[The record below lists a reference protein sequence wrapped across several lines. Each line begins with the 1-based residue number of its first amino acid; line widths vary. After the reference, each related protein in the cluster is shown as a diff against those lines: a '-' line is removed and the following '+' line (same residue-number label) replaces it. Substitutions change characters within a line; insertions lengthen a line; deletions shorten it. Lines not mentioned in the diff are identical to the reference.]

1 MYAALV
7 FIITATFQYVE
18 NSNVN
23 FNGHSPSYSSCDN
36 RLSCPSWSYCSNN
49 STCEC
54 YDRNYVVLCSEDMKK
69 GGLLQCYCMTWN
81 ENTNETEEG
90 NCLYNCKIYHR
101 NYFSL
106 NGAYTTLTRN
116 VTDLNTQMCGRL
128 NRTGT
133 LCSQCVDGMYMRAYS
148 YDMSCTTCS
157 GGWINILKYILVAFV
172 PLTVF
177 YLIILLCRINI
188 PSSRLQGFVMVCQM
202 VISPMILR
210 VLITAFTTRRKPKTY
225 TVLQVFGT
233 IFGIWN
239 LDFFRLIDL
248 DICFRI
254 APLTVLSLD
263 ILVALFSFFLISVT
277 WLIIFLHHY
286 NFKAVHLMCKVP
298 IYLAN
303 KCGNHN
309 NSKDIK
315 TSTIDAFVTFML
327 LSYVKLFNVCLDLL
341 VPVTIHRVKNKHRIA
356 LLMDASLSY
365 FGYSHLF
372 YTIPSLLIG
381 LVFIVG
387 PVVTL
392 FLYSYTFF
400 QKGLN
405 MLPHRWQIF
414 IRLIVDS
421 LQGRYKD
428 GTEPGTRDCRWFSTI
443 PFILRFVFFIMISFT
458 FNTAMLPYITQ
469 VFTLGAIIT
478 ILADPFKHNFKQ
490 MTSYFAFYLL
500 LLANIYMLWI
510 GMDYSYISVTVP
522 VEFNFMVMI
531 IIAVFSGLY
540 PVVLGIAWIHSK
552 MIIIFSCI
560 VY

>member
-1 MYAALV
+1 MNVALV
-7 FIITATFQYVE
+7 SIIIFKLQLAVE
-18 NSNVN
+18 TSNGT
-23 FNGHSPSYSSCDN
+23 FNGCSPSCESCDN
-36 RLSCPSWSYCSNN
+36 RSSCPSWSYCSNN
-49 STCEC
+49 NTCEC
-54 YDRNYVVLCSEDMKK
+54 YDRNDVVLCSEDMKE
-69 GGLLQCYCMTWN
+69 GGILQCYCITWN
-81 ENTNETEEG
+81 KKLNDTEEG
-90 NCLYNCKIYHR
+90 NCVYNCKIYHR

-106 NGAYTTLTRN
+106 NGTYTTLPRN
-116 VTDLNTQMCGRL
+116 LTDLNVQMCSGL

-133 LCSQCVDGMYMRAYS
+133 LCSECVDGMYMRAYS

-172 PLTVF
+172 PLIML
-177 YLIILLCRINI
+177 YLIILYCRINI
-188 PSSRLQGFVMVCQM
+188 PSSNLQGFVLACQM
-202 VISPMILR
+202 ATSPMILR
-210 VLITAFTTRRKPKTY
+210 VFITEFTTRRKPKTY
-225 TVLQVFGT
+225 TVFQVFGT

-263 ILVALFSFFLISVT
+263 ILIALFPFILILVT
-277 WLIIFLHHY
+277 WLIILLHHH

-298 IYLAN
+298 IHLAK
-303 KCGNHN
+303 KCGCSN

-327 LSYVKLFNVCLDLL
+327 LSYVKLFNVCLDIM
-341 VPVTIHRVKNKHRIA
+341 VPVTIHRVKNKNDIA
-356 LLMDASLSY
+356 LFMDASLSY

-387 PVVTL
+387 PVATL

-405 MLPHRWQIF
+405 ILPHRWQIF

-428 GTEPGTRDCRWFSTI
+428 GTEPGTRDCRWFSTV
-443 PFILRFVFFIMISFT
+443 PFILRFVFIIMISFT

-469 VFTLGAIIT
+469 VFTIAAIIT
-478 ILADPFKHNFKQ
+478 ILTDPFKHNFKQ

-500 LLANIYMLWI
+500 LLANIYMPLI
-510 GMDYSYISVTVP
+510 GMDYSYISISMPGELNFIVFTIITV
-522 VEFNFMVMI
+522 FAGI
-531 IIAVFSGLY
+531 IYST
-540 PVVLGIAWIHSK
+540 VLCIIWILNYRK
-552 MIIIFSCI
+552 
-560 VY
+560 

>member
-1 MYAALV
+1 MYAALD
-7 FIITATFQYVE
+7 FIITAIFQYVE

-23 FNGHSPSYSSCDN
+23 FNGHSPSYGSCDN

-69 GGLLQCYCMTWN
+69 GGLLQCHCITWN

-90 NCLYNCKIYHR
+90 NCLYNCKIYSR

-106 NGAYTTLTRN
+106 NGTYTTLTRN

-133 LCSQCVDGMYMRAYS
+133 LCSQCVDGMYMRAYYS

-188 PSSRLQGFVMVCQM
+188 PSSRLQGFVIVCQM
-202 VISPMILR
+202 ATSPMILR
-210 VLITAFTTRRKPKTY
+210 VYATAFTINKKPMTY
-225 TVLQVFGT
+225 TVLQVFST
-233 IFGIWN
+233 IVGIWN

-263 ILVALFSFFLISVT
+263 LLVALYPFFLISVT
-277 WLIIFLHHY
+277 WLIILLHRH
-286 NFKAVHLMCKVP
+286 NFKAVSLMCKVP

-303 KCGNHN
+303 KCRRHN
-309 NSKDIK
+309 NSNDIK
-315 TSTIDAFVTFML
+315 SSAIDAFVTFML
-327 LSYVKLFNVCLDLL
+327 LSYVKLFNVCLDVL
-341 VPVTIHRVKNKHRIA
+341 VPVTIHRVKNKSNIA
-356 LLMDASLSY
+356 LFMDASLSY

-372 YTIPSLLIG
+372 YTIPSLSMCLI
-381 LVFIVG
+381 FIVG
-387 PVVTL
+387 PVATL

-400 QKGLN
+400 QKCLN
-405 MLPHRWQIF
+405 ILPHRWQIF
-414 IRLIVDS
+414 IRLVVDS

-428 GTEPGTRDCRWFSTI
+428 GTEPGTRDCRWFSTVR
-443 PFILRFVFFIMISFT
+443 FILRFVLYMMISFS

-478 ILADPFKHNFKQ
+478 ILADPFKNNFKQ
-490 MTSYFAFYLL
+490 ITNYFAFYLL
-500 LLANIYMLWI
+500 LSAIVYMLLI
-510 GMDYSYISVTVP
+510 GLDYSFISVSVP
-522 VEFNFMVMI
+522 VEFNFMVLI
-531 IIAVFSGLY
+531 IIAMFSGILH
-540 PVVLGIAWIHSK
+540 PAVLGIAWIHRK
-552 MIIIFSCI
+552 L
-560 VY
+560 

>member
-1 MYAALV
+1 M
-7 FIITATFQYVE
+7 
-18 NSNVN
+18 
-23 FNGHSPSYSSCDN
+23 
-36 RLSCPSWSYCSNN
+36 
-49 STCEC
+49 
-54 YDRNYVVLCSEDMKK
+54 
-69 GGLLQCYCMTWN
+69 LLHDL
-81 ENTNETEEG
+81 EKEG
-90 NCLYNCKIYHR
+90 NCLYNCKSYSN

-128 NRTGT
+128 NRNGT

-177 YLIILLCRINI
+177 YLMILLCRINI
-188 PSSRLQGFVMVCQM
+188 PSSRLQGFVIVCQM
-202 VISPMILR
+202 ATSPMILR
-210 VLITAFTTRRKPKTY
+210 VYATAYTISKKSMTY
-225 TVLQVFGT
+225 TVLQVLGT
-233 IFGIWN
+233 IVGICN

-263 ILVALFSFFLISVT
+263 LHVALFPFFLISVT
-277 WLIIFLHHY
+277 WLIILLHHH

-298 IYLAN
+298 VYLAN
-303 KCGNHN
+303 KGGNHS
-309 NSKDIK
+309 NSMDIK
-315 TSTIDAFVTFML
+315 TSTMEAFVTFML
-327 LSYVKLFNVCLDLL
+327 LSYVKLFNVCLDVL
-341 VPVTIHRVKNKHRIA
+341 VPVTIHRVKNKNRIA
-356 LLMDASLSY
+356 LFMDASLSY

-387 PVVTL
+387 PVTTL

-421 LQGRYKD
+421 LQGHYKD
-428 GTEPGTRDCRWFSTI
+428 GTEPGKRDCRWFSTI

-478 ILADPFKHNFKQ
+478 ILLADPFKHNFKQ
-490 MTSYFAFYLL
+490 MTSYFSFYLL
-500 LLANIYMLWI
+500 LLANILLYA
-510 GMDYSYISVTVP
+510 MDW
-522 VEFNFMVMI
+522 N
-531 IIAVFSGLY
+531 GLH
-540 PVVLGIAWIHSK
+540 LHIHHC
-552 MIIIFSCI
+552 SC
-560 VY
+560 